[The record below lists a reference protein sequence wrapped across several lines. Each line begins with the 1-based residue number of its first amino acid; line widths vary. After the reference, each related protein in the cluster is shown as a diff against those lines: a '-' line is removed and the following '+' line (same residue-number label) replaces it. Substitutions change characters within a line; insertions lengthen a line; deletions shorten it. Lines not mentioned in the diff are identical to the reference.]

1 MGIKKIKNTYYSLTL
16 TNTLA
21 TSLIW
26 GINTL
31 FLLDAGL
38 SNTQA
43 FLVNA
48 FFTGGMVLFEIP
60 TGLVADSK
68 GRRVSYIFGTI
79 TLIITTG
86 LYLLAWH
93 YQAPLILWILTSLLL
108 GLGFTFFSGATEAW
122 LVDALKHVGKE
133 NEMET
138 VFAKSQIVF
147 GAAMLIGS
155 IGGGLLAQISNLGLP
170 YLLRI
175 IMLLINLAIAF
186 FYMND
191 LGFEPEKSK
200 NIKSDMFK
208 LLVAS
213 YEGGLKNPQSRWL
226 MLAVPFSAGVGIFG
240 FYAMQPYI
248 LELYGDSSAYWL
260 TGLAAAVVASAQI
273 LGGLLVP
280 VVSKIIKKPSNS
292 MIIGALGSALFLGLI
307 GLSSSLYMLIGLL
320 VLWGLIFAIREPI
333 RKAYLNQVIPSKERA
348 TVLSFDSL
356 MGNLGGF
363 AIQPSLGKVADIH
376 SYSMAFIGAAIFQ
389 LMALPFLWLNKKIR
403 K

>member
-1 MGIKKIKNTYYSLTL
+1 MNTKNIKHTYYWLVL

-38 SNTQA
+38 TNTQA

-86 LYLLAWH
+86 LYLLAWN

-122 LVDALKHVGKE
+122 LVDGLKFLGHE
-133 NEMET
+133 DEMER
-138 VFAKSQIVF
+138 VFAKSQMVF
-147 GAAMLIGS
+147 GSAMLLGS
-155 IGGGLLAQISNLGLP
+155 VGGGLLAQFGGLGLP

-175 IMLLINLAIAF
+175 GMLLINLLIAF
-186 FYMND
+186 VYMKD
-191 LGFEPEKSK
+191 LGFEPEATKD
-200 NIKSDMFK
+200 IKSDMLK
-208 LLVAS
+208 LLASS
-213 YEGGLKNPQSRWL
+213 YENGLKNPQCRWL

-240 FYAMQPYI
+240 FYAMQPYV
-248 LELYGDSSAYWL
+248 LELYGNSEAYWL
-260 TGLAAAVVASAQI
+260 TGLAAAIVAGAQI
-273 LGGLLVP
+273 IGGLLVP
-280 VVSKIIKKPSNS
+280 IISKTFKKPSNS
-292 MIIGALGSALFLGLI
+292 LIAGALGGAIFLALI
-307 GLSSSLYMLIGLL
+307 GLSKSLYVAVGLL
-320 VLWGLIFAIREPI
+320 ILWSLIFAIRDPI

-376 SYSMAFIGAAIFQ
+376 SYSMAFVGAAIFQ
-389 LMALPFLWLNKKIR
+389 LIALPFLWLNKKVR